1 MDNLAHS
8 LVGLAAAKAGLERLS
23 PGTTAVCLLAA
34 NAPDSDVAILLFTD
48 RWTFLHYHRHI
59 THSIVG
65 TLALALILP
74 IVFWMVDRLIARW
87 RPRPPVVRPRGLILA
102 SLIVS
107 ATHPF
112 LDWTNNYGVRLLLPW
127 SSKWFYGDLVFI
139 ADPFIWLV
147 LGGAMFLLSSKLKL
161 QLALWFVLASIL
173 TYLVMRVTSQPGIE
187 NPLLL
192 REIWL
197 GFIACFVIAFK
208 LGSAARWGRK
218 IALAAFAVL
227 ISYWIVLAF
236 MHTAALRE
244 VRRAALVLAS
254 QHGESVTDLAAMP
267 TLANPL
273 HWQSVVETDRGAYR
287 FDVFLPSA
295 APDLSGVTRY
305 ERADTSESRFVV
317 KAAQDRRAQIFLG
330 FARFPVF
337 QVKGA
342 DCLTETIVQMAD
354 LRYTQPGSTRGTF
367 ALELPIECPTTTEMQ
382 SR

>member
-23 PGTTAVCLLAA
+23 PGATAVCLLAA
-34 NAPDSDVAILLFTD
+34 NAPDSDIVVLLVTD

-65 TLALALILP
+65 TLTLALSLP
-74 IVFWMVDRLIARW
+74 LIFWLVDRLIARW
-87 RPRPPVVRPRGLILA
+87 RSRPPVVRLRGLILA
-102 SLIVS
+102 SVIVS

-127 SSKWFYGDLVFI
+127 SSQWFYGDLVFI

-147 LGGAMFLLSSKLKL
+147 LGGAVFLLSSKLKL
-161 QLALWFVLASIL
+161 QLALWFVLATIL

-187 NPLLL
+187 NALLL
-192 REIWL
+192 RGIWV
-197 GFIACFVIAFK
+197 GFITCFVIAFK
-208 LGSAARWGRK
+208 LGAAERWGRK
-218 IALAAFAVL
+218 IAWAAFAVL
-227 ISYWIVLAF
+227 ISYWIGLAF
-236 MHTAALRE
+236 IHAAALRE
-244 VRRAALVLAS
+244 VRRAGLVLAS

-273 HWQSVVETDRGAYR
+273 HWQSVVETDQAAYR
-287 FDVFLPSA
+287 FEVFLPSA

-305 ERADTSESRFVV
+305 ERADTFESRLVV
-317 KAAQDRRAQIFLG
+317 KAVRDRRAQIFLG

-342 DCLTETIVQMAD
+342 DCLSETIVQMAD
-354 LRYTQPGSTRGTF
+354 LRYTQPGSARGSF

>member
-8 LVGLAAAKAGLERLS
+8 LVGLAAAKAGLEGLS
-23 PGTTAVCLLAA
+23 PGATAVCLLAA
-34 NAPDSDVAILLFTD
+34 NAPDSDVAILLVAD

-59 THSIVG
+59 THSIIG

-87 RPRPPVVRPRGLILA
+87 RSQAPVVRLRGLILA

-127 SSKWFYGDLVFI
+127 SSRWFYGDLVFI

-147 LGGAMFLLSSKLKL
+147 LGGAVFLLSSKLKL

-173 TYLVMRVTSQPGIE
+173 TYLVLRVTSQPGIE
-187 NPLLL
+187 NPFLL
-192 REIWL
+192 RGIWV
-197 GFIACFVIAFK
+197 GVITCFVIAFK
-208 LGSAARWGRK
+208 LGAAARWGRK
-218 IALAAFAVL
+218 IAWAAFALL

-244 VRRAALVLAS
+244 VRRAAVVLAS

-273 HWQSVVETDRGAYR
+273 HWQSVVETDRAAYR

-295 APDLSGVTRY
+295 APDLSGVTRF
-305 ERADTSESRFVV
+305 ERADAFESLFVV